1 MSQNNVPAIATINNA
16 TTGAEMPT
24 QANTA
29 TFPTTAI
36 QGAIMQTQTNVQITT
51 RTIVEQ
57 IQDVSLEIVNLGICE
72 LETEQQLYIAM
83 GKGHDICLYLT
94 DSNNLTARYE
104 FDAYY
109 EKLKLKNSKKLSLVS
124 KVLNCIFAD
133 ITVSKRSAYKAV
145 IEFAISENVPTGG
158 FVEFVTKT
166 HTGLQKARLAKYE
179 KAVTDGTLVSYGTR
193 LQQTQSYFAQKKLSA
208 VPALVLEGVLPTE
221 QVGEQFVLIAQ
232 RTADGQVVFNVATA
246 EGKAV
251 NAVLNIMYSGNKEQI
266 ANAAKASL
274 QTSFPPT
281 GMAPVPPDSFA
292 ASSYSTDAL
301 SLKNLADNIVQQ
313 AAQPVDEES
322 FT

>member
-1 MSQNNVPAIATINNA
+1 MNENNVPATATINNA
-16 TTGAEMPT
+16 TTGAEM
-24 QANTA
+24 QANTNTA
-29 TFPTTAI
+29 TLRTTAI
-36 QGAIMQTQTNVQITT
+36 QGAIMQTQANVQNPT

-57 IQDVSLEIVNLGICE
+57 IQDVGLEIVNLGICE

-104 FDAYY
+104 FDAHYK
-109 EKLKLKNSKKLSLVS
+109 KLKLKNSKKLSLVS

-145 IEFAISENVPTGG
+145 IEFAISENIPAGG
-158 FVEFVTKT
+158 FVGFITKT
-166 HTGLQKARLAKYE
+166 HSGLQKARLAKYK
-179 KAVTDGTLVSYGTR
+179 KAVADGTLVSYGSR
-193 LQQTQSYFAQKKLSA
+193 LQQTQSYFAQKQLST

-232 RTADGQVVFNVATA
+232 LTADGQVVFNVATA

-281 GMAPVPPDSFA
+281 GSSPVPPDSFA
-292 ASSYSTDAL
+292 ASSDSTDAL
-301 SLKNLADNIVQQ
+301 SLKNLADSIVQQ
-313 AAQPVDEES
+313 VAQPASEES
-322 FT
+322 FA